1 MTREER
7 EQRLKDRLEEMKRYE
22 RELYAAGSRFIGGV
36 DEVGRGP
43 LAGPVVACCCVLP
56 EDFGVLGVDDSKKLS
71 EKKREELFDRITSEA
86 LAFGIGEV
94 DPETIDRINIL
105 EATKLAMKNAV
116 EEADR
121 RLMACCSACID
132 HLIIDALKLDEVKKP
147 QLSLIKGDASSVSV
161 AAASIVAK
169 VYRDRIMVEM
179 DKRYPGYGFA
189 SNKGYGTAAH
199 YAGLRAQGPTDIHRM
214 TFLKSMH

>member
-1 MTREER
+1 MTKEER
-7 EQRLKDRLEEMKRYE
+7 EQKLKARLEEMKRYE
-22 RELYAAGSRFIGGV
+22 SDLRSSGARFIGGV

-56 EDFGVLGVDDSKKLS
+56 EDFSVLGVDDSKKLS

-105 EATKLAMKNAV
+105 EATKLAMKAAV
-116 EEADR
+116 EKADR
-121 RLMACCSACID
+121 MLAERAGAGID

-147 QLSLIKGDASSVSV
+147 QLPLIKGDASSVSV

-169 VYRDRIMVEM
+169 VYRDRIMIDM
-179 DKRYPGYGFA
+179 DKKYPGYGFA

-199 YAGLRAQGPTDIHRM
+199 YAGIRELGTTDIHRM
-214 TFLKSMH
+214 SFLKNMH